1 MLNCYY
7 NNNVSKFPYPVYVDD
22 LVVNVQKKIIISI
35 ILVKFSLGNY
45 GKKNCPLTS
54 STFNISLLWI
64 IIYPKVKIQYIF
76 IGWKWNKNI
85 LRIKQQVF

>member
-22 LVVNVQKKIIISI
+22 LVVNLQKKIIISI

-45 GKKNCPLTS
+45 EKKNCPLTS

-64 IIYPKVKIQYIF
+64 IIYPKVLTEATCVPVWQSVSSYTT
-76 IGWKWNKNI
+76 
-85 LRIKQQVF
+85 Q